1 MVQAI
6 EIARNEVEF
15 LKHGWYCV
23 RNRSTQEILD
33 GWSMSQR
40 HQKEKDFFSRAPFDK
55 IEKKRTGIAN
65 LKTNLGRLLSNH
77 IAREFPEIRK
87 EIESRYKVCLG
98 QLEALGAPRQNA
110 QEQRQHLT
118 RIATM
123 YQRKIED
130 VSTGRYTAAGM
141 HPSKL
146 RMHLQEAS
154 DRFNENIHAH
164 GYSMSFKTTNDE
176 YDGFKRP
183 GGTTEKKMSM
193 HEQVSMPQV
202 MIIPPKAV
210 TFRKARTNYDSDDTS
225 TKEIGK
231 ERRDIY
237 QQIQELWHTSRGK
250 ELPGM
255 LPIPASNA
263 AANNSRSRKPIGTRD
278 FVQPPNQQLAQNL
291 QQASRRHHRNI
302 SLGQLV
308 HLLRRLPRHR
318 HPRPPLGET
327 RT

>member
-1 MVQAI
+1 
-6 EIARNEVEF
+6 VEF

-33 GWSMSQR
+33 GWSMQRR
-40 HQKEKDFFSRAPFDK
+40 HQKEEDFFSKKPFNK
-55 IEKKRTGIAN
+55 IDQKRTGIAN
-65 LKTNLGRLLSNH
+65 LKSNLGRLLSNH

-87 EIESRYKVCLG
+87 EIESRYTVCLG
-98 QLEALGAPRQNA
+98 QLEALGAPRQNT

-118 RIATM
+118 RIATI

-154 DRFNENIHAH
+154 DRFNDNMHRRGRTME
-164 GYSMSFKTTNDE
+164 FKSTGDE
-176 YDGFKRP
+176 FGMVTPPTVREVPFSVVEIATPRTVAVPKRVITP
-183 GGTTEKKMSM
+183 RTEYGSDD
-193 HEQVSMPQV
+193 
-202 MIIPPKAV
+202 
-210 TFRKARTNYDSDDTS
+210 DSDAEDI
-225 TKEIGK
+225 KEP
-231 ERRDIY
+231 RDIY
-237 QQIQELWHTSRGK
+237 QQIRDLWHTSRGT

-255 LPIPASNA
+255 FPTPASHVA
-263 AANNSRSRKPIGTRD
+263 TKHSRSCKSLSPGDSI
-278 FVQPPNQQLAQNL
+278 QPPNQQLAQDL
-291 QQASRRHHRNI
+291 QHAPRRHHRNHP
-302 SLGQLV
+302 QRQFF
-308 HLLRRLPRHR
+308 HLLLRMPRFR